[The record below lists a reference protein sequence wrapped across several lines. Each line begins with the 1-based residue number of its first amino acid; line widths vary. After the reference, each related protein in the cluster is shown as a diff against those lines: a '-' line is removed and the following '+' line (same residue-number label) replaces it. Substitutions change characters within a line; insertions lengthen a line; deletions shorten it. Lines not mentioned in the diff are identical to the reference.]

1 MSICI
6 KNEAT
11 IDQLRAVELP
21 EETESYTPV
30 SHDWVV
36 EYIEEN
42 VADMLGGSFELKN
55 NKFGLSWNDQ
65 CLFGQA
71 CFQNSDDY
79 VGLNVAYRNSYNKE
93 FSLGIAFGAQVFICE
108 NGMLSGEVIVAKK
121 HTVNVFESFKQV
133 VSENMTKATN
143 TYHKMIEDVDF
154 MRSKTITDLNAYQIL
169 GIARGQNILS
179 PRVFEKALK
188 EYAKPSFDEH
198 KDGSLMQ
205 VYNACTEALKSELY
219 PDRAMNK
226 RIELHD
232 VFKSKIFKNFA

>member
-93 FSLGIAFGAQVFICE
+93 FS
-108 NGMLSGEVIVAKK
+108 
-121 HTVNVFESFKQV
+121 
-133 VSENMTKATN
+133 
-143 TYHKMIEDVDF
+143 
-154 MRSKTITDLNAYQIL
+154 
-169 GIARGQNILS
+169 
-179 PRVFEKALK
+179 
-188 EYAKPSFDEH
+188 
-198 KDGSLMQ
+198 
-205 VYNACTEALKSELY
+205 
-219 PDRAMNK
+219 
-226 RIELHD
+226 
-232 VFKSKIFKNFA
+232 